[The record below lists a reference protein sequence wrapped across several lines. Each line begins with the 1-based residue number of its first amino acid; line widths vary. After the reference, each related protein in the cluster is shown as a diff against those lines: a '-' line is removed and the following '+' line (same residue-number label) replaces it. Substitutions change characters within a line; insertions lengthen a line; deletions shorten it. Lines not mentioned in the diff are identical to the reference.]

1 MTFLE
6 GKKLLHYGGAWKEC
20 PGNVNLFDKY
30 SVDER
35 DTRIA
40 TRINGN
46 DWRTIIGNT
55 SIPLKH
61 NCIVEYQ
68 GTQLM
73 E

>member
-1 MTFLE
+1 MDEKTQKALR
-6 GKKLLHYGGAWKEC
+6 YGGAWKKC
-20 PGNVNLFDKY
+20 PYNVDVNRKY
-30 SVDER
+30 SVDEKN
-35 DTRIA
+35 TKIA
-40 TRINGN
+40 TNVGCD
-46 DWRTIIGNT
+46 DWCTIIGNT

>member
-6 GKKLLHYGGAWKEC
+6 GKKLLHYGGAWKE
-20 PGNVNLFDKY
+20 GLDNVNLFNKY

-40 TRINGN
+40 TRINGS
-46 DWRTIIGNT
+46 DWCTIIGNT

>member
-6 GKKLLHYGGAWKEC
+6 GKKLLHYGDAWKEC
-20 PGNVNLFDKY
+20 LGNVNLFNKY

-40 TRINGN
+40 TRINGS

-68 GTQLM
+68 GTEIM